1 MHHWRQFIY
10 MSTLGIDTYTM
21 EAQGMGHG
29 GRAPP
34 AYFLIELHLESIL
47 LPSLETFAFL
57 GNLCLPQVGAER
69 STLCFFIIDLITF
82 AAVTIFKSKSQTF
95 FNPKSPNYSITLKQ
109 NILPYTIL
117 HYYCEESNF

>member
-1 MHHWRQFIY
+1 
-10 MSTLGIDTYTM
+10 
-21 EAQGMGHG
+21 MGHG

-57 GNLCLPQVGAER
+57 GNFCLPQVGAER

-82 AAVTIFKSKSQTF
+82 AAVKIFKSKSQTVFCKPEVPKF
-95 FNPKSPNYSITLKQ
+95 FDYPKTKHITIYNITL
-109 NILPYTIL
+109 LL
-117 HYYCEESNF
+117 